1 MTVRVGLSAA
11 VLLTLSACA
20 TAPMPGPAGGPPPP
34 PANAAFRTSD
44 FAWSTAPGTA
54 TIDGNLAYKAYGK
67 VHSCQAA
74 GVILTP
80 ETPWVRSR
88 MQILYN
94 SMDHAA
100 LPAEEVRRRTPPER
114 SQDYSQFV
122 RRAACD
128 ASGHFVFTGLPD
140 GAWYVITVA
149 RPQPA
154 GSGPDIAV
162 MERVTTSNGRVTK
175 VKLG

>member
-1 MTVRVGLSAA
+1 MPLRIGLSAA
-11 VLLTLSACA
+11 AFLILAACA
-20 TAPMPGPAGGPPPP
+20 TAPGPMGGPPPP
-34 PANAAFRTSD
+34 PVNAAFRTSD
-44 FAWSTAPGTA
+44 FAWSTAPGTSSIQGQL
-54 TIDGNLAYKAYGK
+54 TFKGYGK
-67 VHSCQAA
+67 AHSCAAA

-88 MQILYN
+88 MNILYN
-94 SMDHAA
+94 SMDKAA
-100 LPAEEVRRRTPPER
+100 LPADEVRRRTPPER

-128 ASGHFVFTGLPD
+128 ASGNFVFTGLPA

-154 GSGPDIAV
+154 GSGPDIAI
-162 MERVTTSNGRVTK
+162 MQRVTTRDGRTSNVR
-175 VKLG
+175 L